1 MLASSSALA
10 SVGASCR
17 RVHRTRASGS
27 DSGAS
32 PSSSSSSSLSSSSW
46 TAREKTQRAKGRDYL
61 VELGKNDTGNTNTNV
76 GARQG
81 MIDDVFTRNATGEFQ
96 LGADSDIANG
106 DLRFRFQEARQFA
119 NLTGDYHVPEEFME
133 KVSQHVVKNFIF
145 GGNLNHF
152 KGLRN
157 VHGDI
162 VTPPNVPLILGVWGG
177 KGCGK
182 TFNLELA
189 CKAMGIM
196 PIVTSA
202 GELEDENA
210 GEPGRLIRSRYKRA
224 GEIVK
229 RHGVMSC
236 LIVNDIDAGL
246 GWFQNTQH
254 TVNNQTVCGTL
265 MNLCDHPEMVSLGED
280 RADDGRNLLTARVP
294 IIVTGNDLSTLYAPL
309 LRDGRMDKWYWNP
322 SRDEICK
329 IVHAMFKDDGLWT
342 IEATK
347 KLDDA
352 FPGQPLDFFG
362 AARSK
367 VYDDAIHRWMCSAD
381 PVQRCEL
388 LMRKMGLSQDVDI
401 FGNKG
406 EESSLWRYHTP
417 PEVVQGATV
426 RPENVFRAAQELAR
440 EQEYVVTQK
449 LSLDYLKWQ
458 KNPEDLTD
466 EERET
471 METRSSRER
480 KMRKLQED
488 RRQRLTDMRKSV
500 ASDESRAARAVLL
513 ESIARQAREKREREM
528 AEKAS
533 IVTTGVDDATSV
545 ASSSPLKIPGPP
557 QTKRW
562 ITVSPD
568 EAFDAFKAK
577 ECVVIDVRDS
587 RSFRRESISGSINM
601 PLINV
606 EGRPLAYTYTTNAPA
621 FMEEFLVKFP
631 SKDAAVVFVGGN
643 EIDAHGLDDPE
654 RCGCMDALIDRG
666 YTNVVVVAD
675 GYDGWVRDY
684 TPGGKKRLKEWK
696 LDVVTGASGTS
707 CVGAELPVV
716 GSLAEERRNAQIA
729 RLQAIEANM
738 SSLSAEWKGAFDR
751 YGRLYFYNAEGE
763 STWTDPATYDHV
775 EKKWKLIAPTG
786 PALDEISVENA
797 VESVLAK
804 SVVLID
810 VRNQSEFRME
820 AVNGAV
826 NIPLR
831 DNEGTKLAP
840 IFVPVSKESF
850 AESLKNKV
858 SNADAHIVVVGG
870 DEADELAEI
879 AGRYVFEAG
888 FTNVVIV
895 KESVSQWLKQFTAS
909 GKRKKVLA
917 AGAYKS
923 DLLAKGAFNPFAGE
937 S

>member
-1 MLASSSALA
+1 MFASPCNIASSGR
-10 SVGASCR
+10 V
-17 RVHRTRASGS
+17 VHRTRASSS
-27 DSGAS
+27 DHSA
-32 PSSSSSSSLSSSSW
+32 SSSSSSSSSQSSW

-106 DLRFRFQEARQFA
+106 DLRFRFQEARKFA
-119 NLTGDYHVPEEFME
+119 NLTGDYYVPEAFME

-145 GGNLNHF
+145 GGNFNHI
-152 KGLRN
+152 KELRN
-157 VHGDI
+157 SHGDV

-246 GWFQNTQH
+246 GWFENTQH

-280 RADDGRNLLTARVP
+280 RTDDGRNLLTARVP

-309 LRDGRMDKWYWNP
+309 LRDGRMEKWYWNP

-329 IVHAMFKDDGLWT
+329 IVHAMFKDDVLWT
-342 IEATK
+342 VEATE
-347 KLDDA
+347 KLVDA

-381 PVQRCEL
+381 PVKRCET
-388 LMRKMGLSQDVDI
+388 LMRKMGLSQDVDM

-417 PEVVQGATV
+417 LEVVQGATV
-426 RPENVFRAAQELAR
+426 HPENVFRAAQELAR
-440 EQEYVVTQK
+440 EQEYVITQK

-466 EERET
+466 EEREA

-488 RRQRLTDMRKSV
+488 RRQRLTEMRKS
-500 ASDESRAARAVLL
+500 ASSDEAHTARAVLL
-513 ESIARQAREKREREM
+513 ESIARQARVKREREM

-533 IVTTGVDDATSV
+533 IVTINGDDATSA
-545 ASSSPLKIPGPP
+545 ASSSSPKIPGPP

-562 ITVSPD
+562 ITVSPE
-568 EAFDAFKAK
+568 EAFDAFKMK
-577 ECVVIDVRDS
+577 ECIVVDVRDA

-601 PLINV
+601 PLVNV

-621 FMEEFLVKFP
+621 FWEEFLVKFP
-631 SKDAAVVFVGGN
+631 SKDVAVVLLGGN
-643 EIDAHGLDDPE
+643 EIEAHGLDDPE
-654 RCGCMDALIDRG
+654 RCGCMDALVDRG
-666 YTNVVVVAD
+666 YTNIVVVAD

-696 LDVVTGASGTS
+696 LDVVTGATGTS

-738 SSLSAEWKGAFDR
+738 ASLSAEWKGAFDR
-751 YGRLYFYNAEGE
+751 YGRLYFYNDEGE
-763 STWTDPATYDHV
+763 STWTDPATYDHA
-775 EKKWKLIAPTG
+775 EKKWKLIAHTG
-786 PALDEISVENA
+786 PALDEMPLETA
-797 VESVLAK
+797 VESVLTK

-810 VRNQSEFRME
+810 VRNQNEFRME

-850 AESLKNKV
+850 AEALRSKV
-858 SNADAHIVVVGG
+858 TNVEAKIVVVGG
-870 DEADELAEI
+870 DDADELAEI
-879 AGRYVFEAG
+879 AGRYVVEAG
-888 FTNVVIV
+888 FTNVAIV
-895 KESVSQWLKQFTAS
+895 AESVAQWLKQFTAS